1 MDSSDEEDLF
11 DAFFKGEMPKKHKIK
26 PQPNLTI
33 VKKVCA
39 KNEISSHKRE
49 VNEDLSENRVAEE
62 RKILTAFLNA
72 PVEEIDD
79 TLGIA
84 EIEEIPD
91 GKPEYKNIYQKYKFN
106 IARQALPIESKHH
119 QILQTIKTNKI
130 TVLKADTGCG
140 KSSQVPQYILED
152 CQQRNL
158 PCNIVITQPKKISAE
173 SLATR
178 VAFERKCKIGSLV
191 GYQVGL
197 DKRMDADD
205 TRILYC
211 TTGVFLQKLVHYKSL
226 QKWTHIII
234 GKLHI
239 YADSA
244 TDCCL
249 FVLIILNNVA
259 MFTVIS
265 IPTHIHIL

>member
-1 MDSSDEEDLF
+1 MESSDEDDLF
-11 DAFFKGEMPKKHKIK
+11 DAFFRGEMPKKHKIK
-26 PQPNLTI
+26 PKPNLTI
-33 VKKVCA
+33 VKKICV
-39 KNEISSHKRE
+39 KNENVNWKRE
-49 VNEDLSENRVAEE
+49 INEDLTENKLVEE
-62 RKILTAFLNA
+62 RKILTEFLNA

-84 EIEEIPD
+84 EIDEIAD
-91 GKPEYKNIYQKYKFN
+91 GKPEYKKIYGKYEFN
-106 IARQALPIESKHH
+106 IPRQALPIESKHN
-119 QILQTIKTNKI
+119 QIIQTIKTNKI

-152 CQQRNL
+152 CQKRNI

-178 VAFERKCKIGSLV
+178 VAFERKCEVGSLV

-234 GKLHI
+234 GE
-239 YADSA
+239 
-244 TDCCL
+244 
-249 FVLIILNNVA
+249 
-259 MFTVIS
+259 
-265 IPTHIHIL
+265 